1 MIPSSQEVFMNIIR
15 TKVVELTTV
24 PALAYK
30 VKLRTGGA
38 GIKLHFTDEDA
49 TAFAE
54 IDKRTG
60 EVVLDPLTESAPG
73 LQEGF
78 EEAQELLAG
87 LPYSARGKVKITVSN
102 DPGDEEISEEEAQQV
117 TASCM
122 VQSDEFRAIIDRFS
136 DENGK
141 INYTLMNKQ
150 FIQFAASS
158 TTVRDLVSKGEKSG
172 DVLLFVL
179 KNRAAFLAGKKEH
192 LPDDHA
198 RALLDALNE
207 INPRS
212 AFKELS
218 LHLRKM
224 LSR

>member
-1 MIPSSQEVFMNIIR
+1 MNIIR
-15 TKVVELTTV
+15 TKVVELSTI
-24 PALAYK
+24 PAVAYK
-30 VKLRTGGA
+30 IKLRLGGS
-38 GIKLHFTDEDA
+38 GIKLHFTDQDA

-60 EVVLDPLTESAPG
+60 DVILDPLSESAPL

-87 LPYSARGKVKITVSN
+87 LPYSARGKVKIMVSN
-102 DPGDEEISEEEAQQV
+102 ENEDDEITEEDAAKI
-117 TASCM
+117 TAACM
-122 VQSDEFRAIIDRFS
+122 VNSDEFQAITDRFS

-150 FIQFAASS
+150 FIQFASS
-158 TTVRDLVSKGEKSG
+158 SSVVRKMAAERAKTNDILM
-172 DVLLFVL
+172 FVL
-179 KNRAAFLAGKKEH
+179 KNRAAFLANKREH
-192 LPDDHA
+192 LPDEEA
-198 RALLDALNE
+198 FALLDALNE

-212 AFKELS
+212 AFKELN

-224 LSR
+224 VSR

>member
-1 MIPSSQEVFMNIIR
+1 MNIIR
-15 TKVVELTTV
+15 TKVVELSNV

-30 VKLRTGGA
+30 IKLRQGGS
-38 GIKLHFTDEDA
+38 GIKLHFTNEDA

-60 EVVLDPLTESAPG
+60 EVVLDPLTESSPL

-87 LPYSARGKVKITVSN
+87 LPYSARGKVKILVTQECEE
-102 DPGDEEISEEEAQQV
+102 EEISEEAAKTV
-117 TASCM
+117 TAACM
-122 VQSDEFRAIIDRFS
+122 VNSDEFIAITDRFS

-141 INYTLMNKQ
+141 MNYALMNKQ
-150 FIQFAASS
+150 FIQFASS
-158 TTVRDLVSKGEKSG
+158 SSTVRDLCAKKEKSNAI
-172 DVLLFVL
+172 LLFVL
-179 KNRAAFLAGKKEH
+179 KNRAAFLANKREH
-192 LPDDHA
+192 LPDDQA
-198 RALLDALNE
+198 EALLDALNE

-218 LHLRKM
+218 LHIRKM

>member
-1 MIPSSQEVFMNIIR
+1 MNIIR
-15 TKVVELTTV
+15 TKVVELSTV
-24 PALAYK
+24 PAVAYK
-30 VKLRTGGA
+30 IKLRTGGS
-38 GIKLHFTDEDA
+38 GIKLHFTDQDA

-60 EVVLDPLTESAPG
+60 DVVLDPITESADL

-102 DPGDEEISEEEAQQV
+102 ECENDEITEEEAVRV
-117 TASCM
+117 TAACM
-122 VQSDEFRAIIDRFS
+122 VNSDEFKAITDRFS

-150 FIQFAASS
+150 FIQFASS
-158 TTVRDLVSKGEKSG
+158 SSVVRDLCAKKAKSG
-172 DVLLFVL
+172 EILLFVL
-179 KNRAAFLAGKKEH
+179 KNRAAFLANKREH
-192 LPDDHA
+192 LPDDEA
-198 RALLDALNE
+198 QALLEALNE

>member
-1 MIPSSQEVFMNIIR
+1 MNIIR
-15 TKVVELTTV
+15 TKVVELNTI
-24 PALAYK
+24 PAVAYK
-30 VKLRTGGA
+30 LKLRTGGS
-38 GIKLHFTDEDA
+38 GIKLHFTDQEA

-60 EVVLDPLTESAPG
+60 EVVLDPLSEAVPM

-87 LPYSARGKVKITVSN
+87 LPYSARGKVRIQVSQECDADEIT
-102 DPGDEEISEEEAQQV
+102 EEEADKV
-117 TASCM
+117 TADCM
-122 VQSDEFRAIIDRFS
+122 VASDEFKAIIDRYS

-150 FIQFAASS
+150 FIQFASS
-158 TTVRDLVSKGEKSG
+158 SSVVRDMVGKKAKGN
-172 DVLLFVL
+172 DILLFVL
-179 KNRAAFLAGKKEH
+179 KNRAAFLAGKREH
-192 LPDDHA
+192 LPDDQA
-198 RALLDALNE
+198 VALLEALNE

-218 LHLRKM
+218 LHLRKL

>member
-1 MIPSSQEVFMNIIR
+1 MNIIR
-15 TKVVELTTV
+15 TKVVELTTI
-24 PALAYK
+24 PAMAYK
-30 VKLRTGGA
+30 VKLRSGGA
-38 GIKLHFTDEDA
+38 GIKLHFTNEDA

-54 IDKRTG
+54 IDKRSG
-60 EVVLDPLTESAPG
+60 EVVLDELAATAPG
-73 LQEGF
+73 LAEGF
-78 EEAQELLAG
+78 EEAQELLSG
-87 LPYSARGKVKITVSN
+87 LPYSARGKVKILVSN
-102 DPGDEEISEEEAQQV
+102 DTEDEEVSEEEAEKV
-117 TASCM
+117 TAACM
-122 VQSDEFRAIIDRFS
+122 VNSDEFRAITDRFS

-158 TTVRDLVSKGEKSG
+158 SVVRDLVSKRDKTANI
-172 DVLLFVL
+172 LLFVL
-179 KNRAAFLAGKKEH
+179 KNRAAFLANKREH

-198 RALLDALNE
+198 QALLDALNE

-224 LSR
+224 SAR

>member
-1 MIPSSQEVFMNIIR
+1 MNIIR

-24 PALAYK
+24 PAMAYR
-30 VKLRTGGA
+30 VKLRTGGS
-38 GIKLHFTDEDA
+38 GIKLHFTNEDA

-54 IDKRTG
+54 VDKRTG
-60 EVVLDPLTESAPG
+60 EVVLDAVTASAEG

-87 LPYSARGKVKITVSN
+87 LPYSARGKVKIVITDDSE
-102 DPGDEEISEEEAQQV
+102 GEITEEEAQAV
-117 TASCM
+117 TAACM
-122 VQSDEFRAIIDRFS
+122 VNSDEFHAIIDRFS

-150 FIQFAASS
+150 FIQFASGSS
-158 TTVRDLVSKGEKSG
+158 VVRKMCGEKAKSG
-172 DVLLFVL
+172 DILLFVL
-179 KNRAAFLAGKKEH
+179 KNRAAFLANKRDH
-192 LPDDHA
+192 LPDDQA
-198 RALLDALNE
+198 QALLDALNE
-207 INPRS
+207 MNPRS
-212 AFKELS
+212 AFKELN